1 MKKALATGLILAS
14 ASLSTQ
20 AEVSPFVGVS
30 SHGFKISGNDVRDTS
45 FFDKGR
51 PTGEGGG
58 AVGLY
63 TGLFF
68 NDSTRMTLQYF
79 SGDAGGA
86 SIMSTAVV
94 TTAIDYVFGER
105 AHSGFFVG
113 SGVSI
118 INLKNRET
126 AALPLD
132 GKNKSSGTGLIFR
145 TGYVYKLDA
154 GVLLELGMNL
164 RSAQVEHKFQGG
176 RKVEGKN
183 TVDGQGDF
191 TVKDF
196 YLSVGYAF

>member
-1 MKKALATGLILAS
+1 MKKALAAGLLIAS

-20 AEVSPFVGVS
+20 AEVSPFVGLS
-30 SHGFKISGNDVRDTS
+30 SHGFKISGDDFRDTS

-51 PTGEGGG
+51 PSGDSGNAAGF
-58 AVGLY
+58 Y

-68 NDSTRMTLQYF
+68 NDSTRLTLQYF
-79 SGDAGGA
+79 SGDAGGN
-86 SIMSTAVV
+86 SIMSTTVV

-113 SGVSI
+113 SGVSV

-132 GKNKSSGTGLIFR
+132 GKNKSDGTGLIFR
-145 TGYVYKLDA
+145 TGYVYKFEA
-154 GVLLELGMNL
+154 GVLLEFGVNL

-176 RKVEGKN
+176 KKVAGKN
-183 TVDGQGDF
+183 TVNGQGDF